1 MNLNQLGY
9 FVAVCTYQ
17 SVSKAA
23 EHLHISQPSLSG
35 VIRELENEFGVTLFT
50 RHYRGVRMT
59 PEGQTLYDLAKNL
72 LHQADQVR
80 TVMQELGNGR
90 KVLKL
95 GVPPMIGSLILP
107 RIYQDLADAGIS
119 LEITEGGYHDL
130 LKRLTEQELD
140 LAFLPHT
147 GTPDPA
153 LTCLS
158 AATLEV
164 CCCGKAGHPL
174 SQGAPIGPEA
184 LTGTPLVLFE
194 NSFLQTELILQWFR
208 TSRVQPQILLQTQQL
223 STMLQM
229 LESGQAVGFL
239 FRELVDAHPALT
251 VIPTQTPISLQVSL
265 AKVSGVPNSRA
276 MEVFIQHFE
285 RKNPFKQL

>member
-50 RHYRGVRMT
+50 RPYRGVRMT

-130 LKRLTEQELD
+130 LKRLTEQEVD

-184 LTGTPLVLFE
+184 LAGTPLVLFE

-229 LESGQAVGFL
+229 LESGQAMGFL
-239 FRELVDAHPALT
+239 FRELAQSRPSLEVLPAKA
-251 VIPTQTPISLQVSL
+251 PIFLQVSL
-265 AKVSGVPNSRA
+265 AWRTGIPKSHA
-276 MEVFIQHFE
+276 MDVFLE
-285 RKNPFKQL
+285 YMKTNDPFA